1 MNHASK
7 DQWIQAAKD
16 EHESLLVNKTW
27 TLVEPP
33 LDRHILKGRWVFKYK
48 RGSTGTILRY
58 KARWVVKGYEQQQGV
73 DYADTFASVVK
84 PMSYKALFAIA
95 ASLDLEIE
103 QMDVKTAFLYG
114 TLDEEI
120 FMEQP
125 EGFEDGTSQVCRL
138 DKALYGLKQSPR
150 VWYHTLSKFLAE
162 SKFYP
167 IDVDHSVFSNGS
179 IYIAVYVD
187 DLLIISKDKIKI
199 QELKGR
205 LSTRFSMS
213 DLGPVAYYL
222 GMAVTRDRPNRT
234 LRIGQQSYLE
244 EAIRTTG
251 L

>member
-1 MNHASK
+1 
-7 DQWIQAAKD
+7 
-16 EHESLLVNKTW
+16 
-27 TLVEPP
+27 
-33 LDRHILKGRWVFKYK
+33 
-48 RGSTGTILRY
+48 
-58 KARWVVKGYEQQQGV
+58 
-73 DYADTFASVVK
+73 
-84 PMSYKALFAIA
+84 MSYKALFAIT

-167 IDVDHSVFSNGS
+167 IDADHSVFSNGS

-199 QELKGR
+199 QELKDR

-213 DLGPVAYYL
+213 DLGPIAYYL

-234 LRIGQQSYLE
+234 LHIGQQSYLE
-244 EAIRTTG
+244 EAIRTAG